1 MTTPTAPQSSLPA
14 LHWLI
19 RAELEVLTPLHLG
32 TGTDRR
38 ITPVAPDADPYWQA
52 DIALDADDKPYLP
65 GASLKGALKAL
76 ARRSGLD
83 APCLP
88 LFGDLHRGTAPHPTG
103 IPPRRT
109 RAGLAEFRDALRS
122 HKAKTNEATQ
132 TDDADTAQ
140 PRIAIDRVT
149 GSVVDKKLFR
159 TKTVP
164 IGTRFGIEIILR
176 HADENLAAQLV
187 ALLQHGPA
195 DPDFRLGAH
204 ANLGFGRV
212 GLYGNIDT
220 RRFGPQQAQ
229 HWFAAAQTQADAR
242 WTDFAEAVTLTAPA
256 LAQPAPRRLAL
267 PLSLAFH
274 TPFLVKQAASTGDKP
289 TDAPDG
295 TPRQR
300 GDRALLP
307 GASLRGRLRSQAE
320 RILRTLGCEVA
331 QGHAVPP
338 VKTGTCPDPATLLFG
353 AAGWRGLL
361 RTDDCTGTA
370 PATLVDHDMLAIDR
384 FTGGGKDGA
393 KFKLRYAECPT
404 LEGQLSLD
412 LSRLRSARLDG
423 ANAADTPWIALGLLT
438 LVLRDLAEGDIPF
451 GHGSAKGYGR
461 CRAQGL
467 PDRWRQAL
475 EAPFGPNA
483 DTRAL
488 AALRAWCRT
497 HATAAL
503 DAPCSLAGSA
513 PTPAAAAP
521 SGQAAPADAFH
532 NPYHFIPFS
541 QPDID
546 RWLSPDA
553 HRKTGGHSR
562 YRGLSGRLVCALTTV
577 TPLFVGAAA
586 RTPASDQH
594 PKPVAG
600 FALQNQPAIPATS
613 LRGLLSSLF
622 ESISGS
628 NLRVLHPTPYSI
640 RKTTKEALSAIGR
653 IVERNGE
660 LKLYPLTLPTI
671 HRNADNAYPV
681 PARWRKVF
689 YWESPVPL
697 RVYFG
702 SRKQTYD
709 SRQPHYLPIQELSYL
724 PNDSDCIDP
733 DQGDLRFPSS
743 DRDRKFLIGQRPI
756 SRYDCPIPETDL
768 PKLSPQ
774 ERPPYTRGWVRSLWT
789 SNREKELPRTV
800 KHQLFI
806 PDPVE
811 TPADDDLLPIPQGVL
826 DTFHA
831 LADLALAG
839 QHWGKDDTPADDQLL
854 PFTPAGRQ
862 RHDADRQTRLQPGDL
877 VCFDLGD
884 DGAVSEI
891 SFSSIWRE
899 GLRLAGK
906 PNLATTADLL
916 AQVSPHLLPLGMPG
930 RSERLSPV
938 EQLFGVVEY
947 RPPQAAKGTRKPTD
961 APAAYALAGKVHVGY
976 GRPARSF
983 ERAPAVTLKELS
995 TPKPPS
1001 PALYFRPKAGDGYVS
1016 KADLARQPQ
1025 NYAPAGRKHYLH
1037 ALRQQGQVAH
1047 LNDKGRVAN
1056 DGTGR
1061 KPWQSR
1067 FDGIE
1072 DKGNK
1077 RRVRVEPIP
1086 AGETFHFEIDFDN
1099 LNPTELEQLCATLL
1113 PHPAF
1118 EHRLGMGKPI
1128 GLGSVKLAV
1137 EGLLLVDRPRR
1148 YAEDEPNAPRHHRGW
1163 RANADAGW
1171 PDHLQGDSPA
1181 APLEA
1186 AEQPAALAERAMA
1199 RVPAD
1204 VRRALQLLGNPGAVA
1219 APVHYPQVKDAQ
1231 IEKEHYLWFVAND
1244 DKNTVGGNRHLP
1256 RLHADSPGLPT
1267 LPRLVK
1273 RERGHPPN
1281 TGKPR
1286 RE

>member
-1 MTTPTAPQSSLPA
+1 M
-14 LHWLI
+14 
-19 RAELEVLTPLHLG
+19 
-32 TGTDRR
+32 
-38 ITPVAPDADPYWQA
+38 
-52 DIALDADDKPYLP
+52 
-65 GASLKGALKAL
+65 
-76 ARRSGLD
+76 
-83 APCLP
+83 
-88 LFGDLHRGTAPHPTG
+88 
-103 IPPRRT
+103 
-109 RAGLAEFRDALRS
+109 
-122 HKAKTNEATQ
+122 
-132 TDDADTAQ
+132 
-140 PRIAIDRVT
+140 
-149 GSVVDKKLFR
+149 
-159 TKTVP
+159 
-164 IGTRFGIEIILR
+164 
-176 HADENLAAQLV
+176 
-187 ALLQHGPA
+187 
-195 DPDFRLGAH
+195 
-204 ANLGFGRV
+204 
-212 GLYGNIDT
+212 
-220 RRFGPQQAQ
+220 
-229 HWFAAAQTQADAR
+229 
-242 WTDFAEAVTLTAPA
+242 
-256 LAQPAPRRLAL
+256 
-267 PLSLAFH
+267 
-274 TPFLVKQAASTGDKP
+274 
-289 TDAPDG
+289 
-295 TPRQR
+295 
-300 GDRALLP
+300 
-307 GASLRGRLRSQAE
+307 
-320 RILRTLGCEVA
+320 
-331 QGHAVPP
+331 
-338 VKTGTCPDPATLLFG
+338 
-353 AAGWRGLL
+353 
-361 RTDDCTGTA
+361 
-370 PATLVDHDMLAIDR
+370 
-384 FTGGGKDGA
+384 
-393 KFKLRYAECPT
+393 
-404 LEGQLSLD
+404 
-412 LSRLRSARLDG
+412 
-423 ANAADTPWIALGLLT
+423 
-438 LVLRDLAEGDIPF
+438 
-451 GHGSAKGYGR
+451 
-461 CRAQGL
+461 
-467 PDRWRQAL
+467 
-475 EAPFGPNA
+475 
-483 DTRAL
+483 
-488 AALRAWCRT
+488 
-497 HATAAL
+497 
-503 DAPCSLAGSA
+503 
-513 PTPAAAAP
+513 
-521 SGQAAPADAFH
+521 
-532 NPYHFIPFS
+532 PFS

-546 RWLSPDA
+546 RWLSPNA
-553 HRKTGGHSR
+553 HREAGGHSR

-586 RTPASDQH
+586 GTPASDQH

-600 FALQNQPAIPATS
+600 FTLQNQPAIPATS

-640 RKTTKEALSAIGR
+640 RKPMEHALSAIGR
-653 IVERNGE
+653 IVERNGERNGE

-671 HRNADNAYPV
+671 HQNAYKAYPV

-689 YWESPVPL
+689 DRKSTVPL

-702 SRKQTYD
+702 NRRETYD
-709 SRQPHYLPIQELSYL
+709 ARQPYYLKIRELNDL
-724 PNDSDCIDP
+724 PNP
-733 DQGDLRFPSS
+733 NTNQRDLRFPNG
-743 DRDRKFLIGQRPI
+743 DRNRAFLIGQHPLSERPI
-756 SRYDCPIPETDL
+756 TE
-768 PKLSPQ
+768 
-774 ERPPYTRGWVRSLWT
+774 ERPHYTRGWVRSLWT
-789 SNREKELPRTV
+789 PNREKELPRTV

-839 QHWGKDDTPADDQLL
+839 QHWGKDDTPADDRLL
-854 PFTPAGRQ
+854 PFTPAGRPA
-862 RHDADRQTRLQPGDL
+862 REDGRETRLQPGDL
-877 VCFDLGD
+877 VCFDLD
-884 DGAVSEI
+884 NNGAVSEI
-891 SFSSIWRE
+891 SFSSIWRQ
-899 GLRLAGK
+899 GLRKAGR
-906 PNLATTADLL
+906 PELATTADLL

-1037 ALRQQGQVAH
+1037 ALRRQGQVAQ
-1047 LNDKGRVAN
+1047 LDDYGRAPG
-1056 DGTGR
+1056 DGSGR
-1061 KPWQSR
+1061 PPWQSR
-1067 FDGIE
+1067 FDGQE
-1072 DKGNK
+1072 DSGNK

-1186 AEQPAALAERAMA
+1186 AEQPAAQAERAMA

-1256 RLHADSPGLPT
+1256 RLHADSRCLPT

-1273 RERGHPPN
+1273 REKDHPPN

-1286 RE
+1286 RK